1 MGHSSLMRH
10 KKIDEQEVYNM
21 YQLHFHN
28 PIPVHFIG
36 IGGISM
42 SGLAEIL
49 IKEGFPV
56 SGSDSHASALT
67 EHLENLGARIQIGQ
81 SASNIPEDCQLVVYT
96 AAIHPDNPE
105 YAEAKK
111 RKLPMLS
118 RAELLGQLMRN
129 YKTSIAVAG
138 THGKTTTTSM
148 IASILME
155 EDADPT
161 ISVGGIL
168 PSIGGNIRVG
178 GPDVFLT
185 EACEYTNSF
194 LHFFP
199 TIGIILN
206 IEEDHMD
213 FFKDLNDIRRSFRR
227 FAELL
232 PTQGLLI
239 INSGIP
245 DYEEITEGLACR
257 VVTFGSQENADYH
270 ASDITY
276 DEFGHP
282 SFRLIRKNGESASFR
297 LRVPGEHNVLNAL
310 ASVALADA
318 LQVPEETV
326 EKGLLAFTG
335 TDRRFQYK
343 GEVNGFTII
352 DDYAHH
358 PTEIRA
364 TLHAAAHYPHR
375 EIWCVFQ
382 PHTYS
387 RTKAFLKEFAAAL
400 SLADHVVLADIYPAR
415 ETDTLGISSRDLEQE
430 LKVLGTDVHYFPSFE
445 EIEAFLLEKCIH
457 GDLCITMG
465 AGDVINI
472 GENLLN
478 K

>member
-1 MGHSSLMRH
+1 MGPSSLMRPQN
-10 KKIDEQEVYNM
+10 IDAPEGYNM

-28 PIPVHFIG
+28 PLPVHFIG

-81 SASNIPEDCQLVVYT
+81 SAFNIPEDCQLVVYT

-148 IASILME
+148 IASILMK

-257 VVTFGSQENADYH
+257 VVTFGSQESADYH

-282 SFRLIRKNGESASFR
+282 SFRLIRNTFGNTADSGIMLLDKPPMHTHKFR
-297 LRVPGEHNVLNAL
+297 IVRGQN
-310 ASVALADA
+310 
-318 LQVPEETV
+318 
-326 EKGLLAFTG
+326 
-335 TDRRFQYK
+335 TDDSHSKF
-343 GEVNGFTII
+343 FI
-352 DDYAHH
+352 H
-358 PTEIRA
+358 
-364 TLHAAAHYPHR
+364 
-375 EIWCVFQ
+375 
-382 PHTYS
+382 
-387 RTKAFLKEFAAAL
+387 
-400 SLADHVVLADIYPAR
+400 
-415 ETDTLGISSRDLEQE
+415 DL
-430 LKVLGTDVHYFPSFE
+430 FPSL
-445 EIEAFLLEKCIH
+445 FLIPY
-457 GDLCITMG
+457 TQYSM
-465 AGDVINI
+465 
-472 GENLLN
+472 
-478 K
+478 

>member
-1 MGHSSLMRH
+1 M
-10 KKIDEQEVYNM
+10 NM
-21 YQLHFHN
+21 YQLHFHR

-49 IKEGFPV
+49 LKEGFPV
-56 SGSDSHASALT
+56 SGSDGRASSLT
-67 EHLENLGARIQIGQ
+67 EHLRKLGADITIGQ
-81 SASNIPEDCQLVVYT
+81 DASNIPENCELIVYT

-105 YAEAKK
+105 FSAAKS
-111 RKLPMLS
+111 RGIPMLS
-118 RAELLGQLMRN
+118 RAELLGQIMRN
-129 YKTSIAVAG
+129 YETSIAVAG

-148 IASILME
+148 ISSVLLAA
-155 EDADPT
+155 DTDPT

-168 PSIGGNIRVG
+168 PAIGGNIRVG
-178 GPDVFLT
+178 QSGTFLT

-206 IEEDHMD
+206 IEEDHLD

-239 INSGIP
+239 INSDIP
-245 DYEEITEGLACR
+245 QYEEITEGLACR
-257 VVTFGSQENADYH
+257 VVTFGLGAGADYR
-270 ASDITY
+270 AEDISY
-276 DEFGHP
+276 DEFAHP
-282 SFRLIRKNGESASFR
+282 SFSLVKNGEKSGSFH
-297 LRVPGEHNVLNAL
+297 LQVPGEHNISNAL

-318 LQVPEETV
+318 LSLSLETAQ
-326 EKGLLAFTG
+326 EGLSSFSG

-343 GEVNGFTII
+343 GSVNGVTVI

-364 TLHAAAHYPHR
+364 TLQAASHYPHKD
-375 EIWCVFQ
+375 IWCVFQ
-382 PHTYS
+382 PHTYT
-387 RTKAFLKEFAAAL
+387 RTKAFLHEFAEAL
-400 SLADHVVLADIYPAR
+400 SLADHVVLADIYAAR

-430 LKVLGTDVHYFPSFE
+430 LKKLGADVHYFPSFA
-445 EIEAFLLEKCIH
+445 EIEDFLLKSCTH
-457 GDLCITMG
+457 HDLCITMG

-472 GENLLN
+472 GEDLLR